1 MTQPHAPVVHHV
13 AAETPRDEPMA
24 GLMRRRAAGE
34 RILVQDLEIAPGV
47 GADMHH
53 HEMEQLA
60 VMIEGTMRFEV
71 QDPDGSVRA
80 FTAGPGD
87 VVLLPANAPHKAV
100 AETRCR
106 LIDVFSP
113 PAEKTGIDG

>member
-1 MTQPHAPVVHHV
+1 MTHAPVVHRR

-24 GLMRRRAAGE
+24 GLLRRRAAGE
-34 RILVQDLEIAPGV
+34 RILVQDLEIEAGV
-47 GADMHH
+47 GAGMHH

-60 VMIEGTMRFEV
+60 VIIEGTMRFEV
-71 QDPDGSVRA
+71 QDPDGSTRA

-87 VVLLPANAPHKAV
+87 MVLLPPNAPHKAI

-106 LIDVFSP
+106 LVDVFSP